1 MLYLDSL
8 NAECAA
14 HSPAMSSMKSSMLTR
29 HAHSPSAADGAIDLT
44 GEAAHAATNLHIC
57 ILYRVTCHNNP

>member
-8 NAECAA
+8 NVPRTARLIC
-14 HSPAMSSMKSSMLTR
+14 PMKSSMLTR

-57 ILYRVTCHNNP
+57 ILYRVTCHTNP